1 MPSRLVDGSDG
12 SQGEHPSIALPLQ
25 SAGLLS
31 ALIFLINS
39 IFEVLVINQLY
50 ESQYVL
56 IALLLAVLSLWAF
69 LEVALIGRRAAVPP
83 LRILKLLLASQIVLI
98 LIRHVGEFHP
108 RSAALDSAAIPV
120 QSPQFGL
127 AIVFLPIVLL
137 LFLAI
142 SRCLIVAFSYT
153 ERRRAKQLQHQMA
166 ILSQTK
172 AELQASELRYRLI
185 ADNVDDVIWT
195 LDTQGHFTFISPS
208 LKSLLDYGAEQ
219 WIGKPLINLLTPAS
233 ATALEVALGQLLHQ
247 QQSADAILPSYRAEL
262 EHLHRDGSR
271 FWTEITMKPLR
282 GEDGSLVGCVGVTRD
297 IRVRKIYERNLSEAR
312 DAAEEANTALLSA
325 NALLHGRATTDG
337 LTGLLNRRHFEDMLR
352 VQMMTSI
359 EHGKSLSLLV
369 IDVDKFKEINDGL
382 GHTQG
387 DKILIEVSHLLAASL
402 REPDRLARWGG
413 DEFIMVMP
421 RVQPDEALQ
430 VANRLCESVFRHP
443 FPGGWLVTLS
453 IGVAELRAHESLEE
467 WFDRADAALY
477 AVKNSGR
484 NAARLSA

>member
-1 MPSRLVDGSDG
+1 MRSRLVDGIDG
-12 SQGEHPSIALPLQ
+12 NPGEHRSIALPLQ
-25 SAGLLS
+25 TAGLLA

-69 LEVALIGRRAAVPP
+69 LEIALIGRRAAVSP
-83 LRILKLLLASQIVLI
+83 LRILKLLLAGQIVLI
-98 LIRHVGEFHP
+98 LIRHAGELRSH
-108 RSAALDSAAIPV
+108 SAALNSAAFAG

-127 AIVFLPIVLL
+127 AIVFLPIYLL

-142 SRCLIVAFSYT
+142 SRCLIDAFSYM
-153 ERRRAKQLQHQMA
+153 ERCRAKQLQRQMT
-166 ILSQTK
+166 ILSQSK

-195 LDTQGHFTFISPS
+195 LDIEGHFTFISPS
-208 LKSLLDYGAEQ
+208 LKTLLGYRAEQ
-219 WIGKPLINLLTPAS
+219 WIGKPLNNLLTPAS
-233 ATALEVALGQLLHQ
+233 ASALKGALSQLLQ
-247 QQSADAILPSYRAEL
+247 QQQTTDAVLLSYRAEF
-262 EHLHRDGSR
+262 EHLHRDGSQL
-271 FWTEITMKPLR
+271 WTEITMKPLR
-282 GEDGSLVGCVGVTRD
+282 GEDGAPVGCVGVTRD
-297 IRVRKIYERNLSEAR
+297 IRVRKIYERDLSEAR
-312 DAAEEANTALLSA
+312 DAAEEANSALLSA

-337 LTGLLNRRHFEDMLR
+337 LTGLLNRRHFEDILR
-352 VQMMTSI
+352 AQMMTSI
-359 EHGKSLSLLV
+359 GHGKSLSLLV
-369 IDVDKFKEINDGL
+369 IDVDNFKDINDGL

-387 DKILIEVSHLLAASL
+387 DRILIEVSQLLAASL

-430 VANRLCESVFRHP
+430 VANRLCECVCHHT

-453 IGVAELRAHESLEE
+453 IGVAELRRHESLEQ

-477 AVKNSGR
+477 DVKNSGR
-484 NAARLSA
+484 NAARMSA

>member
-1 MPSRLVDGSDG
+1 MRSRLVDGIDG
-12 SQGEHPSIALPLQ
+12 SPGEHRSIALPLQ
-25 SAGLLS
+25 TAGLLA

-50 ESQYVL
+50 ESQYVV

-69 LEVALIGRRAAVPP
+69 LELALIGRKAAVPP
-83 LRILKLLLASQIVLI
+83 LRILKLLLAGQIVLI
-98 LIRHVGEFHP
+98 LIRHAGEFRSH
-108 RSAALDSAAIPV
+108 SAALNSAAIAV

-127 AIVFLPIVLL
+127 AIVFLPIYLL

-142 SRCLIVAFSYT
+142 SRCLIDAFSYT
-153 ERRRAKQLQHQMA
+153 ERCRAKQLQQQMT

-195 LDTQGHFTFISPS
+195 LDIQGHFSFISPS
-208 LKSLLDYGAEQ
+208 LNTLLGYGAEQ

-233 ATALEVALGQLLHQ
+233 ASALKGALSQLLQ
-247 QQSADAILPSYRAEL
+247 QQQTDDPVLPSYRAEL
-262 EHLHRDGSR
+262 EHLHRDGSQL
-271 FWTEITMKPLR
+271 WTEITMKPLR
-282 GEDGSLVGCVGVTRD
+282 GEDGAPVGCVGVTRD
-297 IRVRKIYERNLSEAR
+297 IRVRKIYERDLSEAR
-312 DAAEEANTALLSA
+312 DAAEEANSALLSA

-337 LTGLLNRRHFEDMLR
+337 LTGLLNRRHFEDILR
-352 VQMMTSI
+352 AQMMTSI

-369 IDVDKFKEINDGL
+369 IDVDNFKDINDGL

-387 DKILIEVSHLLAASL
+387 DKILIEVSQLLAASL

-430 VANRLCESVFRHP
+430 VANRLCECVCHHP

-453 IGVAELRAHESLEE
+453 IGVAELRAHESLEQ

-484 NAARLSA
+484 NAARMSS

>member
-1 MPSRLVDGSDG
+1 MPSHLAEGSDK
-12 SQGEHPSIALPLQ
+12 SPGEHPSIALPLQ
-25 SAGLLS
+25 TAGLLS

-39 IFEVLVINQLY
+39 VFEVLVINQLY

-83 LRILKLLLASQIVLI
+83 LRILKLLLACQIVLI
-98 LIRHVGEFHP
+98 LIRHAGEFQS
-108 RSAALDSAAIPV
+108 RSAALSSAAMSV
-120 QSPQFGL
+120 QSPEFGL
-127 AIVFLPIVLL
+127 AILFLPIILL

-142 SRCLIVAFSYT
+142 SRCLIDAFSYA
-153 ERRRAKQLQHQMA
+153 ERRRAKQLQRQMA
-166 ILSQTK
+166 ILRQTK

-195 LDTQGHFTFISPS
+195 LDAQGHFTFISPS
-208 LKSLLDYGAEQ
+208 FKTLLGHGAEQ
-219 WIGKPLINLLTPAS
+219 WIGKPLNHLLTPAS
-233 ATALEVALGQLLHQ
+233 ASALDVALNQLLQ
-247 QQSADAILPSYRAEL
+247 QQQPVDAPLPSYRAEL

-271 FWTEITMKPLR
+271 LWTEITMTPLH
-282 GEDGSLVGCVGVTRD
+282 GEEGSLVGCVGVTRD
-297 IRVRKIYERNLSEAR
+297 IRVRKLYERNLSEAR
-312 DAAEEANTALLSA
+312 DAAEEANSALLSA

-337 LTGLLNRRHFEDMLR
+337 LTGLLNRQHFEEILR
-352 VQMMTSI
+352 AQMKSSL

-369 IDVDKFKEINDGL
+369 IDVDHFKTINDGL

-402 REPDRLARWGG
+402 READRLARWGG

-430 VANRLCESVFRHP
+430 VANRLCENVYRHP
-443 FPGGWLVTLS
+443 FPGGWVVTLS
-453 IGVAELRAHESLEE
+453 IGVAELRAHESLEQ

-477 AVKNSGR
+477 AVKNAGR